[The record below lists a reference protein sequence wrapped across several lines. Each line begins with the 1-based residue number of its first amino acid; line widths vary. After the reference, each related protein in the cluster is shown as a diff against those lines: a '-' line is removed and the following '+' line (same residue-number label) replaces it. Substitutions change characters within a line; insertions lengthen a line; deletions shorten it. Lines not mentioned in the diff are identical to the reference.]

1 MSDGTEAQATVDAAE
16 VRRAYAIGRELME
29 RAAEEAEALRAEAA
43 RYARQREREAD
54 LLVGKAR
61 RVLAAAEARAS
72 VIIATAQFL
81 PHLSVDEVI
90 DLDALAQVIAPGASV
105 LHGQLPS
112 RLDGLLA
119 SAIAHAVTDAF
130 PEGVVEHR
138 TVPAEAAT

>member
-90 DLDALAQVIAPGASV
+90 DLDALAHVIAPGASV
-105 LHGQLPS
+105 LQGALPT

-130 PEGVVEHR
+130 PDDVVEHR
-138 TVPAEAAT
+138 TVPAAAGT